1 LNDLELKIIIRLRN
15 HHRGKDNAIHY
26 KELAIDLGINERE
39 LRDIVSNLVID
50 GKACIGSNCTEGY
63 FYIVTD
69 EEYQHT
75 RNEIMSRIK
84 KLAKRAKG
92 LRLSRMF
99 DKQLEEPKQLNLL
112 GV

>member
-1 LNDLELKIIIRLRN
+1 MNNLELSIIVKLKN

-26 KELAIDLGINERE
+26 KDLASALDINERE

-50 GKACIGSNCTEGY
+50 DKACIGSNSTDGY
-63 FYIVTD
+63 FYIETD

-84 KLAKRAKG
+84 KLARCAKG
-92 LRLSRMF
+92 LRLSRAF
-99 DKQLEEPKQLNLL
+99 DKQFDKPKQLNLL